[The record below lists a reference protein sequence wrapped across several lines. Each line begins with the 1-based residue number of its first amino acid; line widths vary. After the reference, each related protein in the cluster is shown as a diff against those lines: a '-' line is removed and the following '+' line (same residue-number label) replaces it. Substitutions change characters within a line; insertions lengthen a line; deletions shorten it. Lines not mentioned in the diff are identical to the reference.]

1 MKTLLI
7 SFLAIASVAFAPLC
21 ADERSDVYRELSTL
35 KKDFRKRISKI
46 RTAGNDELKAE
57 QMKSFKAIAAVG
69 KGIEAHP
76 DLADQRKARDEAK
89 AVYAEARKAKN
100 PELIKTTQRA
110 SRDAAGALSRDGFKL
125 KEIQDLQAAS
135 VAQRKKLEAFQY
147 RLVAESGEE
156 GKALI
161 EKMKA
166 LEARYKE
173 LKK

>member
-1 MKTLLI
+1 
-7 SFLAIASVAFAPLC
+7 
-21 ADERSDVYRELSTL
+21 
-35 KKDFRKRISKI
+35 
-46 RTAGNDELKAE
+46 
-57 QMKSFKAIAAVG
+57 VG

-89 AVYAEARKAKN
+89 VVYEEARKGNDA
-100 PELIKTTQRA
+100 ELIKATQRT
-110 SRDAAGALSRDGFKL
+110 SRDAAGTFSRDGFKL

-135 VAQRKKLEAFQY
+135 VLQRKKLEALQY

-161 EKMKA
+161 ETMKV
-166 LEARYKE
+166 LEARYAE